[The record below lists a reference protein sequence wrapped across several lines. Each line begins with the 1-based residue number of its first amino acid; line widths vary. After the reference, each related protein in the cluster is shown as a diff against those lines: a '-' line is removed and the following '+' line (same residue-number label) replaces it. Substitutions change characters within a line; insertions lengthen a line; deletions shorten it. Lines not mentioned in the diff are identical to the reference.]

1 MSALFAFLHHVLAFL
16 LVSTL
21 VVEMALLKGP
31 LTQATARQLARTDLL
46 YGIAAGLVVVV
57 GFLRVYHFEKG
68 ADYYFDNTFFLL
80 KLALFLVVGGLSLV
94 PTLEFLTWGK
104 SLKANTLPRVSPERI
119 GRLRAVIMLELA
131 GVIGMIACAALMARG
146 HGMPG

>member
-31 LTQATARQLARTDLL
+31 LTLATARQLARTDLL

-57 GFLRVYHFEKG
+57 GFLRVYFYEKG
-68 ADYYFDNTFFLL
+68 SDYYFDNTFFLL
-80 KLALFLVVGGLSLV
+80 KLALFLIVGGLSLV
-94 PTLEFLTWGK
+94 PTLEFLKWGK
-104 SLKANTLPRVSPERI
+104 SLKANALPLVSPERV
-119 GRLRAVIMLELA
+119 GQLRTVIMLELA
-131 GVIGMIACAALMARG
+131 GVVGMMACAALMARG
-146 HGMPG
+146 YGMPV

>member
-1 MSALFAFLHHVLAFL
+1 
-16 LVSTL
+16 
-21 VVEMALLKGP
+21 
-31 LTQATARQLARTDLL
+31 
-46 YGIAAGLVVVV
+46 
-57 GFLRVYHFEKG
+57 
-68 ADYYFDNTFFLL
+68 
-80 KLALFLVVGGLSLV
+80 VVGGLSLV

>member
-31 LTQATARQLARTDLL
+31 LTQTTARQLARTDLL

-57 GFLRVYHFEKG
+57 GFLRVYHFEK
-68 ADYYFDNTFFLL
+68 AMS
-80 KLALFLVVGGLSLV
+80 SLTV
-94 PTLEFLTWGK
+94 ESDFRG
-104 SLKANTLPRVSPERI
+104 PRPRPSSW
-119 GRLRAVIMLELA
+119 
-131 GVIGMIACAALMARG
+131 RG
-146 HGMPG
+146 